1 MRRRSY
7 LVGMVFAGLAIV
19 VPPSAPVWAVTSGNL
34 DPTFGTNGTV
44 LTDVG
49 GLDVAYGMAVQSDGR
64 IVVAGFSNM
73 GGSYDFALARY
84 GGGGTLDPT
93 FGAGG
98 TVLTDVDATGSYDEA
113 RAVATQPDG
122 KIVAAGSSDASGNSD
137 FAVVRYNHDGTPDRT
152 FGTGGT
158 ALTDASG
165 AGRYDAAYAVA
176 VQPDGKI
183 LAAGSSDASG
193 SSDFA
198 VVRYNH
204 DGTPDRTFG
213 TGGTVITD
221 LGGTDYA
228 YAMALCGDGRIV
240 VAGSSDAAGSLDFAL
255 ARYTVDGTLDSGFGR
270 RGTALT
276 DVNGVG
282 SDDEARA
289 VVVRADGEV
298 VAAGRSNAVRRTD
311 RDFALA
317 RYRNDGNLDSSFGHG
332 GTVLTDV
339 GGGSDDVALA
349 VAIQPDCKI
358 VAAGGSGRWRT
369 DNFALARYRDDGT
382 MDPTFGAAGTVVT
395 DISGVRA
402 NNEAFAVAIQ
412 PDGKILTAGVAS
424 GVGWADFAAARYQP

>member
-122 KIVAAGSSDASGNSD
+122 KIVAAGSSDASGN
-137 FAVVRYNHDGTPDRT
+137 
-152 FGTGGT
+152 
-158 ALTDASG
+158 
-165 AGRYDAAYAVA
+165 
-176 VQPDGKI
+176 
-183 LAAGSSDASG
+183 
-193 SSDFA
+193 SDFA

>member
-1 MRRRSY
+1 MRGRSY
-7 LVGMVFAGLAIV
+7 LVGIVFAGVVTV
-19 VPPSAPVWAVTSGNL
+19 VPPAAPAWAVTSGTL
-34 DPTFGTNGTV
+34 DPTFGTNGKV
-44 LTDVG
+44 LTDFG
-49 GLDVAYGMAVQSDGR
+49 GLDMAYGMAVQPDGR
-64 IVVAGFSNM
+64 IVVAGFSNVR
-73 GGSYDFALARY
+73 GNYDFALARY
-84 GGGGTLDPT
+84 DSDGTLDPT

-98 TVLTDVDATGSYDEA
+98 TVLTDVGGASSFDEA
-113 RAVATQPDG
+113 RAVAIQPDG
-122 KIVAAGSSDASGNSD
+122 KILAAGSSDANGSSD
-137 FAVVRYNHDGTPDRT
+137 FAVVRYNRDGTPDRT

-158 ALTDASG
+158 ALTDVSG

-183 LAAGSSDASG
+183 LAVGSSDASE

-213 TGGTVITD
+213 TGGTVVTD

-228 YAMALCGDGRIV
+228 YAVALCGDGRIV
-240 VAGSSDAAGSLDFAL
+240 VAGSSDAGGSSDFAL

-270 RGTALT
+270 WGTVLT
-276 DVNGVG
+276 DVSGVG

-289 VVVRADGEV
+289 VAVQADGEV
-298 VAAGRSNAVRRTD
+298 VAAGRSDAVRRTD
-311 RDFALA
+311 HDFTLV
-317 RYRNDGNLDSSFGHG
+317 RYRDDGSPDSSFGHG
-332 GTVLTDV
+332 GAVLTDV

-349 VAIQPDCKI
+349 LAIQPDRRI
-358 VAAGGSGRWRT
+358 VAAGGSGWFRH
-369 DNFALARYRDDGT
+369 DNFALARYGDDGT
-382 MDPTFGAAGTVVT
+382 LDATFGSGGTVVT